1 MEMRTDKTAE
11 TIRALRKRAGL
22 TQEAAAKGAKLN
34 RVTWTMIESGKRK
47 IATTE
52 IDRIASALGASPEE
66 LLGTAQ
72 RVEVSLPPSWAKA
85 AEPKPVLRISV
96 PQRKLDKFREL
107 LLYILERVGA
117 RANVGETVIYKLLY
131 FIDFDY
137 YEKYE
142 EQLVGATY
150 IKMPFGPAPAE
161 FKDIVQGMLDKDLV
175 LVKTKVFDHEQK
187 KYLPVRHAD
196 LSLFTGQEIE
206 HVEGVL
212 RKLGHMNAR
221 QISEYSHGDVPWLTT
236 QDNAPIPY
244 EKVFY
249 RTEPYSVRCPDAA
262 PL

>member
-1 MEMRTDKTAE
+1 
-11 TIRALRKRAGL
+11 
-22 TQEAAAKGAKLN
+22 
-34 RVTWTMIESGKRK
+34 
-47 IATTE
+47 
-52 IDRIASALGASPEE
+52 
-66 LLGTAQ
+66 
-72 RVEVSLPPSWAKA
+72 
-85 AEPKPVLRISV
+85 
-96 PQRKLDKFREL
+96 
-107 LLYILERVGA
+107 
-117 RANVGETVIYKLLY
+117 VGETVIYKLLY

-150 IKMPFGPAPAE
+150 IKKPFGPAPAE

-175 LVKTKVFDHEQK
+175 LVKTRVFDHEQK

-196 LSLFTGQEIE
+196 LSLFNGQEIE

-249 RTEPYSVRCPDAA
+249 RTEPYSVRCPDAKA
-262 PL
+262 L